1 MTIDTIRQLLVKYY
15 EGDATIAETAVL
27 KSFFNEAK
35 ELPEDLTTDAAIF
48 RAMTSHENT
57 DYIVPKDLREKIVS
71 KTIRRSRRVFHI
83 KSKIGAAAS
92 LAILI
97 CLSIVFITQKTA
109 EPYQQQPLSASIG
122 TPDYFNVPEDEELP
136 YLQTVATDNIAVN
149 VKELNHEN
157 HCHEITDSAEVVEI
171 TQQILKKI
179 NRSLNKAEYGIKY
192 AEASVD
198 IFNRQLNYST
208 YTITI
213 NL

>member
-83 KSKIGAAAS
+83 KSKIGAVAS
-92 LAILI
+92 LAVLI

-109 EPYQQQPLSASIG
+109 EPYQQPLSASIG
-122 TPDYFNVPEDEELP
+122 TPDYFDVPDYEELP
-136 YLQTVATDNIAVN
+136 SLQTIATNNIAVN
-149 VKELNHEN
+149 NHEN

-171 TQQILKKI
+171 TQQILEKI